1 MTVNYH
7 HRQKALRAPQ
17 LVAAWRLISAPM
29 SVMQDGITLNL
40 PGSGTDRRI
49 RSQML
54 RGVYETSKRM
64 VAEALLQPG
73 DRVLELGAGLGLV
86 TITAARIVGAA
97 NIVSYEAAPDTFAQ
111 LAANLRANKLSVDL
125 RNRAIG
131 TQDGTLTFHVNS
143 DIISSGADAT
153 RGSRAI
159 EVPAD
164 AVARIF
170 AETTPDVMI
179 MDIEG
184 AEAHVVPTCPL
195 GTLRAVMIQ
204 VHTDL
209 VSDVAASAIMKQM
222 IDAGLMF
229 QIDLSFGNIWV
240 FRRPSI
246 GGREND

>member
-17 LVAAWRLISAPM
+17 LVAAWRTISGPK
-29 SVMQDGITLNL
+29 SVVQDGITLNL
-40 PGSGTDRRI
+40 PGTGTDRRI

-54 RGVYETSKRM
+54 RGVYETPKRM

-97 NIVSYEAAPDTFAQ
+97 NVVSYEAAPDTFAM
-111 LAANLRANKLSVDL
+111 LAANLRANHLSVDL

-131 TQDGTLTFHVNS
+131 TQDGTLTFYVNS
-143 DIISSGADAT
+143 DIISSAADAT
-153 RGSRAI
+153 RGSRAL
-159 EVPAD
+159 EVPCD
-164 AVARIF
+164 AAARTF
-170 AETTPDVMI
+170 AETKPDVMI

-184 AEAHVVPTCPL
+184 AEAQVIPTCPL

-204 VHTDL
+204 VHQDI
-209 VSDVAASAIMKQM
+209 VSDVAASAIMTQM
-222 IDAGLMF
+222 IEAGLMY

-240 FRRPSI
+240 FRRAAVEAAHH
-246 GGREND
+246 G

>member
-17 LVAAWRLISAPM
+17 LLAAWRAISAPKR
-29 SVMQDGITLNL
+29 VVQDGITLNL
-40 PGSGTDRRI
+40 PGSDTDRRI

-54 RGVYETSKRM
+54 RGVYETPKRM

-86 TITAARIVGAA
+86 TITAARIVGAG
-97 NIVSYEAAPDTFAQ
+97 NIVSYEAAPDTFAL
-111 LAANLRANKLSVDL
+111 LAANLQANHFNVDL

-159 EVPAD
+159 EAPAD
-164 AVARIF
+164 AAARIF
-170 AETTPDVMI
+170 AEVRPDVLI

-184 AEAHVVPTCPL
+184 AEAEVVPTCPL
-195 GTLRAVMIQ
+195 GMLRAVMIQ

-229 QIDLSFGNIWV
+229 QIDLSFGNIWA
-240 FRRPSI
+240 FRRPAP
-246 GGREND
+246 GGHGHD